1 MGYAAGNSRGVVL
14 VALAA
19 PLIGA
24 FAWPTFDDVSTA
36 WRVSF
41 RHHASPAPEK
51 FLLERMGS
59 GVAIF
64 DANSDGLLDPYF
76 VNGAKLDGPI
86 QSAAAPRETSPDYWN
101 RLFVQRAGNTFLDV
115 TEKA

>member
-1 MGYAAGNSRGVVL
+1 MGYAAGNRCGAVL

-24 FAWPTFDDVSTA
+24 SAWPTFDDVSTA

-41 RHHASPAPEK
+41 RHHASPTPEK

-64 DANSDGLLDPYF
+64 DTDSDGLLDLYF

-86 QSAAAPRETSPDYWN
+86 QSTAAPRKTSPDYWN
-101 RLFVQRAGNTFLDV
+101 RLDV
-115 TEKA
+115 TARQRLVVREGKP